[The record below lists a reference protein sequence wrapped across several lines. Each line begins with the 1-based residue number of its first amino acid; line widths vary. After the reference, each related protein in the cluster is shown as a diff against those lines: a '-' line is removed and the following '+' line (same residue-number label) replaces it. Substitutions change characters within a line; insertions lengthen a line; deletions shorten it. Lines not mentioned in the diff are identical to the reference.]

1 MIFEGL
7 SDKLQGAFSKLK
19 SKGKLTE
26 KDVKAAMR
34 EVKHKRDVLDKKLWK
49 V

>member
-7 SDKLQGAFSKLK
+7 SDKLQNAFGKLR

-26 KDVKAAMR
+26 ADVKTAMR
-34 EVKHKRDVLDKKLWK
+34 KLRWLFWRQMLTLRL
-49 V
+49 

>member
-7 SDKLQGAFSKLK
+7 SEKLQNAFGKLR

-26 KDVKAAMR
+26 ED
-34 EVKHKRDVLDKKLWK
+34 DSTDG
-49 V
+49 